1 MYIQPDG
8 KVKLLKGVPL
18 DPTFEH
24 SIMFQT
30 ESAQYTYFAGQ
41 AKYTFNDLTYTRYER
56 GVIRVNV
63 RADKLYDCNYMMFQ
77 NTSFGSKWFYAFIVS
92 VSYVSNDVAAVTFM
106 IDPIQSWHFEY
117 EMSMCFIERC
127 HTVTD
132 NYAENLVD
140 EGLEIGDV
148 LSGKYTFGGG
158 WNLYNINV
166 VSAFNAENVI
176 ASDDFAAED
185 GGFYAG
191 IYSGFSIAS
200 FDAQSPLSVNNLST
214 YLGKIIDG
222 NRSSSVLSI
231 FMCPQWMVTEK
242 RDNEKQSLPSTREMI
257 LTKPYGGAFSY
268 ANRSGSYS
276 PKNKKLYNYPYCSLM
291 VTNGDGDSKLYKWE
305 NFKGDGNTIA
315 FSETAMFAPSPS
327 AVTAP
332 VDYGFNEGYR
342 DTYAANPSD
351 VTTYRVRQNFEE
363 ALYMNDFPTCSFSI
377 DSYRAWLAQKKTTLP
392 YEIGGLLLNTLS
404 RNVTGSASVFQSG
417 SSGATNGDPL
427 GLLSGTA
434 ITSYNNNLP
443 VNYGSGGVKGG
454 GSMYAQA
461 SIYAN
466 IAGLVVDTAGFVLD
480 QMKQNAVAKLLPEG
494 SNGTLSGNGASTAL
508 RQKRF
513 TYTYRSIKGEYAQMI
528 DAYFTMFGYKVNA
541 IAKPNRNARPH
552 FTYLKT
558 VNCQIKP
565 TSNGGMPQDDVLAIC
580 NIYNSGITFWNNP
593 SEVGNYNLDNSPR

>member
-8 KVKLLKGVPL
+8 KLKLLKGVPL

-24 SIMFQT
+24 SIMFQS
-30 ESAQYTYFAGQ
+30 ESAQYTYFSGQ

-63 RADKLYDCNYMMFQ
+63 RSDKLYDCNYMMFQ
-77 NTSFGSKWFYAFIVS
+77 NTAFGSKWFYAFIIN

-106 IDPIQSWHFEY
+106 IDPIQTWHFEY

-148 LSGKYTFGGG
+148 LSGKYTFGDG
-158 WNLYNINV
+158 WNTYSINV

-176 ASDDFAAED
+176 ENDDFAAED

-191 IYSGFSIAS
+191 IYSGFSIAT
-200 FDAQSPLSVNNLST
+200 FDAQSPLSVNNLGT
-214 YLGKIIDG
+214 YLGKISDN

-231 FMCPQWMVTEK
+231 FMCPEWMVAEK
-242 RDNEKQSLPSTREMI
+242 SDNQRPSLPATREMI

-268 ANRSGSYS
+268 ANRNGSYS

-305 NFKGDGNTIA
+305 NFKGDGNSIA
-315 FSETAMFAPSPS
+315 FSETAMFTPSPS

-342 DTYAANPSD
+342 DTYTANPSD
-351 VTTYRVRQNFEE
+351 ERIYRVRQNFEE

-392 YEIGGLLLNTLS
+392 YEIGGFLLGQASGVSNAINAGANYSSNTS
-404 RNVTGSASVFQSG
+404 MAGIMESAATSATGSTATLASTAAATYRTAATASR
-417 SSGATNGDPL
+417 GALAGQIVSLVTN
-427 GLLSGTA
+427 
-434 ITSYNNNLP
+434 
-443 VNYGSGGVKGG
+443 
-454 GSMYAQA
+454 
-461 SIYAN
+461 
-466 IAGLVVDTAGFVLD
+466 TAGFVLD
-480 QMKQNAVAKLLPEG
+480 QMKQTAVAKLLPEG
-494 SNGTLSGNGASTAL
+494 SNGTLSGNGASTSL

-552 FTYLKT
+552 FTFLKT
-558 VNCQIKP
+558 VNCQIRP
-565 TSNGGMPQDDVLAIC
+565 STNGGMPQDDVRAIC

>member
-56 GVIRVNV
+56 GVIRVNL

-77 NTSFGSKWFYAFIVS
+77 NTAFGSKWFYAFIINVT
-92 VSYVSNDVAAVTFM
+92 YVSNDVASVTFM
-106 IDPIQSWHFEY
+106 IDPIQTWHFEY

-132 NYAENLVD
+132 GYAENLVD
-140 EGLEIGDV
+140 EGVEIGDV
-148 LSGKYTFGGG
+148 LSGKYTFGSG
-158 WNLYNINV
+158 WNWYNINV
-166 VSAFNAENVI
+166 VSAFNANNVI
-176 ASDDFAAED
+176 ESDDFAAED

-191 IYSGFSIAS
+191 IYSGLSIAS
-200 FDAQSPLSVNNLST
+200 FDAQRPQTVNNLNK
-214 YLGKIIDG
+214 YLGKIIDN
-222 NRSSSVLSI
+222 NRSSSVIAI
-231 FMCPQWMVTEK
+231 FMCPQWMVTKKEVS
-242 RDNEKQSLPSTREMI
+242 ETQSLPTTREVI

-268 ANRSGSYS
+268 ANRDGSYS
-276 PKNKKLYNYPYCSLM
+276 PKNNKLYNYPYCSLM

-315 FSETAMFAPSPS
+315 FSETAIFAPSPS

-342 DTYAANPSD
+342 DTYEANPSD
-351 VTTYRVRQNFEE
+351 VAAYRVRQNFEE

-392 YEIGGLLLNTLS
+392 YEIGGFLLGQASGVSKAIDAGASYSSNLS
-404 RNVTGSASVFQSG
+404 MADIMASEASNATGTTALSASAASLG
-417 SSGATNGDPL
+417 YRTAARASRGALGGQVLSLVTN
-427 GLLSGTA
+427 
-434 ITSYNNNLP
+434 
-443 VNYGSGGVKGG
+443 
-454 GSMYAQA
+454 
-461 SIYAN
+461 
-466 IAGLVVDTAGFVLD
+466 TAGFVLD

-494 SNGTLSGNGASTAL
+494 SNGTLSGNGASTSL

-513 TYTYRSIKGEYAQMI
+513 TYTNRSIKGEYAQMI

-565 TSNGGMPQDDVLAIC
+565 TNKGGMPQDDAITIC